1 MSKTTDNDKIKK
13 YFRAAGAACLPIAAL
28 GISCIVLMTVDFVKY
43 IINAPTLHQ
52 KDGILYLIG
61 NAFKAGLY
69 IAYVAT
75 AILLTVLTVKYILS
89 GIALI
94 KQSDAK
100 KSKNAIM
107 FSLVCSAVICLV
119 SIYPFII
126 SVCRIAVHGY
136 LQQYYLE
143 FWLSMVA
150 LIFSV
155 LCIVLNRIAV
165 SKYKAAFNRDPI
177 GGAS

>member
-1 MSKTTDNDKIKK
+1 MNEAVDNDKLKK
-13 YFRAAGAACLPIAAL
+13 YFRAAGYACFPLAAL

-43 IINAPTLHQ
+43 IINAPTLA
-52 KDGILYLIG
+52 KDSIIYFIG
-61 NAFKAGLY
+61 NAVRSGLY

-75 AILLTVLTVKYILS
+75 AILLTALTIQFILS

-94 KQSDAK
+94 KQSVVK
-100 KSKNAIM
+100 KTKYALT
-107 FSLVCSAVICLV
+107 FSFYCSAAICLV

-165 SKYKAAFNRDPI
+165 KKYKASFNANPNR
-177 GGAS
+177 